1 MVMLTDC
8 SDITIAVYHGLEA
21 TSHIYPSKTL
31 ATVFSLFLIFHV
43 VYINT
48 LQRTVGAHCRVAE
61 PLFGSEFNLN
71 PLRKV
76 AEDYHVHYQEYDY
89 ILNICGPLNQA
100 CGSSSDVAVCQTKPN
115 DDGFTPVD
123 AGKNL
128 FHSLL

>member
-1 MVMLTDC
+1 MDMKQHHTD
-8 SDITIAVYHGLEA
+8 
-21 TSHIYPSKTL
+21 TL
-31 ATVFSLFLIFHV
+31 PKCLLFSLFLIFHV

-48 LQRTVGAHCRVAE
+48 LQRTVGAHCRVVE

-76 AEDYHVHYQEYDY
+76 AEDYHVHYQDYDY

-100 CGSSSDVAVCQTKPN
+100 CGSSSDAAVCQTKPN

-128 FHSLL
+128 FRSSGRAIALPWRLRWSWRQL